1 MAREIKPTPEIEGED
16 ARWFQEAMDNLKP
29 LSKKEMEEIEEA

>member
-1 MAREIKPTPEIEGED
+1 MVQRYGIRICLSIPPLGTTNRFSKG
-16 ARWFQEAMDNLKP
+16 LKP

>member
-16 ARWFQEAMDNLKP
+16 ARRFQEAMDNLNHIAIIYVVKW
-29 LSKKEMEEIEEA
+29 L